1 MVVIMVQCSL
11 DKDYYVKNI
20 QYETVQKF
28 RAAASNIYNSS
39 LEGQGAVTMAKDTKN
54 LLVTKCPTY
63 SYFFECFNKGLD
75 KQMSD
80 ITRPDRAIS
89 HEIVQEL
96 MSTLEQDQLSARAS
110 EHLILALEGG
120 FLPAGFYFSLER

>member
-1 MVVIMVQCSL
+1 
-11 DKDYYVKNI
+11 
-20 QYETVQKF
+20 
-28 RAAASNIYNSS
+28 
-39 LEGQGAVTMAKDTKN
+39 MAKDTKN

-96 MSTLEQDQLSARAS
+96 MSTLEQD
-110 EHLILALEGG
+110 
-120 FLPAGFYFSLER
+120 